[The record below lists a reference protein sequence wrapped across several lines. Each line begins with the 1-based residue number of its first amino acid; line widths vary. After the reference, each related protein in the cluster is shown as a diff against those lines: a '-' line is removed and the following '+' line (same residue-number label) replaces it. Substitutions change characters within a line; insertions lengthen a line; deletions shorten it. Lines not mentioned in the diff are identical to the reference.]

1 MAPKTKNPTAKRQPV
16 RARPE
21 PVKPPSDL
29 VPNSKAL
36 AKVLGIAESTLKAW
50 KRLDGC
56 PSADGGGRYRVS
68 EWKEWAKSQNRGPQE
83 PTVGAFSKA
92 DWEIERL
99 KRVVEG
105 MDITLKE
112 RRKELIPIETLRAW
126 FIPVLLDVRNEL
138 LTIPGKLA
146 AQVPGMEPPAAEEA
160 MRNAINEALRHISSH
175 PWQDEPDTKTGQPV
189 PSTPQPAQ
197 AVAVG

>member
-1 MAPKTKNPTAKRQPV
+1 MAKKPHSPARSKAK
-16 RARPE
+16 
-21 PVKPPSDL
+21 VKPEQAKSTSDMAA
-29 VPNSKAL
+29 NSIAL
-36 AKVLGIAESTLKAW
+36 ARALGVSPASIKVW
-50 KRLDGC
+50 KRISGC
-56 PSADGGGRYRVS
+56 PQADGSGRYRVS

-83 PTVGAFSKA
+83 STVGVFSKA

-99 KRVVEG
+99 KRVVDG

-112 RRKELIPIETLRAW
+112 RRKELIPVETLRAW

-175 PWQDEPDTKTGQPV
+175 PWQDEPDPKTGQPV

>member
-1 MAPKTKNPTAKRQPV
+1 MAQKPSSPARSKAK
-16 RARPE
+16 
-21 PVKPPSDL
+21 VKPEKVKPTSDMAA
-29 VPNSKAL
+29 NSIAL
-36 AKVLGIAESTLKAW
+36 AKALGVSPASIKVW
-50 KRLDGC
+50 KRIDGC
-56 PSADGGGRYRVS
+56 PQADGSGRYRVS

-83 PTVGAFSKA
+83 PTVAAFSKS

-99 KRVVEG
+99 KRVIEG
-105 MDITLKE
+105 MDISLKE
-112 RRKELIPIETLRAW
+112 RRKELIPVETLRAW

-175 PWQDEPDTKTGQPV
+175 PWQDEPDSKTGQPV
-189 PSTPQPAQ
+189 PSTPQSAK